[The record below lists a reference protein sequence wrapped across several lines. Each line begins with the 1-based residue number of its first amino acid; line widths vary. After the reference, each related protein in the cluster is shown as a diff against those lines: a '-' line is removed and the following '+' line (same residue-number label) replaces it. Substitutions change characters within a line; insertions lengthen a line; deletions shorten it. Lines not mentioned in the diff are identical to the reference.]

1 MSNSQTEE
9 QILEIE
15 NQYWTEQKDALERLE
30 RNKDFQKLIL
40 DGYFKEFAAN
50 QTSMLAMDYT
60 RQMNNRG
67 EIFERLVAISNLQDY
82 FITIKNMVAP
92 AENYSEDE

>member
-1 MSNSQTEE
+1 MSNSQNEE
-9 QILEIE
+9 QLLEIE
-15 NQYWTEQKDALERLE
+15 NQYWTEQKEALERLE
-30 RNKDFQKLIL
+30 QNKDFQKLIL
-40 DGYFKEFAAN
+40 EGYFKDFASN

-60 RQMNNRG
+60 RQTNTRG

-92 AENYSEDE
+92 PENSEE